1 MCKAC
6 LTRALV
12 VLCSTDTTT
21 TPCGARAFQH
31 APTSPLNKTPLFGA
45 AQVSAHYGEW
55 KQDYEYISET
65 AQWLALKEHV
75 STIDR
80 THLRVRAA
88 LASLPASL
96 YWPPKVTPLQQPY

>member
-1 MCKAC
+1 MKPEHTCNVSDACACRAVFRRRPKA
-6 LTRALV
+6 R
-12 VLCSTDTTT
+12 
-21 TPCGARAFQH
+21 PQH
-31 APTSPLNKTPLFGA
+31 ISAQRRA

-88 LASLPASL
+88 LARSLP
-96 YWPPKVTPLQQPY
+96 P